1 MKAIVI
7 VDNDWGIS
15 KNGEILFHIREDLQR
30 LRKLTMGGAVIMGRI
45 TLESLPGKAPLM
57 GRHNFILST
66 TMPSRDDATVCS
78 SVEELLAKA
87 PGDSWVLGGQ
97 SVYEQLLPW
106 CTQAFVTKVNTTC
119 GADQFFPNLDVMADW
134 ALIAETPPFHSGR
147 YSYKFVTYH
156 REA

>member
-15 KNGEILFHIREDLQR
+15 RGGEILFHIREDLQH
-30 LRKLTMGGAVIMGRI
+30 LRKLTIGGAVVVGRV
-45 TLESLPGKAPLM
+45 TLETLPGQVPLV

-66 TMPSRDDATVCS
+66 TMPPRNDAIVCG
-78 SVEELLAKA
+78 SVEGLLAKA
-87 PGDSWVLGGQ
+87 PSDSWVLGGQ
-97 SVYEQLLPW
+97 SVYKQLLPW

-119 GADQFFPNLDVMADW
+119 GADQFFPNLDAMVDW
-134 ALIAETPPFHSGR
+134 ALMAETPPFHSGR
-147 YSYKFVTYH
+147 YNYKLVTYR